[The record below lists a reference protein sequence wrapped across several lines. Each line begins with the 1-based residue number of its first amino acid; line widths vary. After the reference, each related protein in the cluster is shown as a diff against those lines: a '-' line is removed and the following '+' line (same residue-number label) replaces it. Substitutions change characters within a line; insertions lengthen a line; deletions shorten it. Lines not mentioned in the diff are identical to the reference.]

1 MFLKDVKMRIRIA
14 RIGKILRNILK
25 NKYKPRVEN
34 TLLDTQNRARKLK
47 IILHGFHLPYVPT
60 VKH

>member
-1 MFLKDVKMRIRIA
+1 MRIRIA

-47 IILHGFHLPYVPT
+47 IILHGSHLPYVPT

>member
-1 MFLKDVKMRIRIA
+1 MRIRIA